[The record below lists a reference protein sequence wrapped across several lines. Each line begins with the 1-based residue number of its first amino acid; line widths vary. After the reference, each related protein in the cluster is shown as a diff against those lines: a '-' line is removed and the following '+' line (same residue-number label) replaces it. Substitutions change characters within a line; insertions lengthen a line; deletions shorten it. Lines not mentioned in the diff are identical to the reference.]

1 MSHTLN
7 MWGAVIGL
15 LAAVAWVISAVS
27 TIPPLVLGAGGQTQL
42 NSDLVRWIQDT
53 EKARRQAGWWNS
65 IAAFLTAVS
74 AVLLSGGAMLS
85 TS

>member
-27 TIPPLVLGAGGQTQL
+27 TIPPLVLGAGCRNLRFRETPVASVL
-42 NSDLVRWIQDT
+42 NVR
-53 EKARRQAGWWNS
+53 
-65 IAAFLTAVS
+65 LAVHDGRGP
-74 AVLLSGGAMLS
+74 LYSGNPA
-85 TS
+85 